1 MQPGY
6 PPPKDNHMVI
16 GLIAAVWISLMV
28 IAVVLCRMAGRS
40 DDASASAFIDREVVA
55 AELTRRSSAPSA
67 SR

>member
-1 MQPGY
+1 
-6 PPPKDNHMVI
+6 MVI